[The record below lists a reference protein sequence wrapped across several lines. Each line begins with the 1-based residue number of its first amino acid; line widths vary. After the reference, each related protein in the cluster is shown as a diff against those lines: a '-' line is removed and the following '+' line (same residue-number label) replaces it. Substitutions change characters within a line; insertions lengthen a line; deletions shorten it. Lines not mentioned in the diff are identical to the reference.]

1 MSLRDTFK
9 KVKRRIATPNTPE
22 AIWEWMTD
30 KEREANG
37 GTREKFL
44 ERMEMFRVLSTHPA
58 FTLEGAKQGFGVT
71 GKVICGFPGV
81 GKSTLF
87 KELKDSDYKVLDSDS
102 STFDKAEFP
111 DNYIKHIK
119 EKTAEGY
126 TILASSHD
134 VVRDALIKNEMLF
147 TLVYPDKSLKDEY
160 LERYKERG
168 SPQKFIDLLD
178 SKWDE
183 WIGQCDDL
191 KNDYC
196 RKVKLDAGEYVN
208 VEKVG
213 IVKPAE
219 KLKEEAEAR
228 RVKSQDTMIGE
239 MNKKLAAHDE
249 NVKLY
254 KKSGT
259 FKARNGKPGE
269 HVVTEIDGEK
279 ETEKT
284 VKDGEV
290 VIKGPKGE
298 MYVVSTKKFNDRYE
312 VDKELTDEFQD
323 YKAKGLIYAYEY
335 KGPTFKFRASWD
347 EDMLCKEGDFLAC
360 PVTDPEEAIAGEV
373 YRIERG
379 VFDDTYK
386 PADLNEER
394 NKYEGLS

>member
-1 MSLRDTFK
+1 MNLIDLYK
-9 KVKRRIATPNTPE
+9 KAKRRLTTPSTPE
-22 AIWEWMTD
+22 AIWEWLTEE
-30 KEREANG
+30 ERAANG

-44 ERMEMFRVLSTHPA
+44 EIYEMFCKIGDSPY
-58 FTLEGAKQGFGVT
+58 FTVEAARQGFGLK

-134 VVRDALIKNEMLF
+134 VVRNALINNKMLF

-178 SKWDE
+178 SKWYE
-183 WIGQCDDL
+183 WIGQCDELDS
-191 KNDYC
+191 DYC
-196 RKVKLDAGEYVN
+196 RKVKLGAGEYVN

-213 IVKPAE
+213 IVKLSE

-259 FKARNGKPGE
+259 FKARNGKSGE

-379 VFDDTYK
+379 VFDETYK